1 MNMRHELLACK
12 VELSRNYKKNRILAD
27 ALTSHIVIM
36 LSQADYGKMDT
47 EDLQLSAQSLSEVV
61 AEMRSISERLDKV
74 NESLGM

>member
-1 MNMRHELLACK
+1 
-12 VELSRNYKKNRILAD
+12 
-27 ALTSHIVIM
+27 M